1 MSFILDALKRAE
13 QKGQWRK
20 APQSSTVEPPIESP
34 GWEVKMVSP
43 ARFERV
49 RAGDAAEQKGN
60 GLSKGVGIAAA
71 ILVLLLLMEC
81 AVIYEVRGRMS
92 AIATE
97 VSKLTRQISE
107 TEARFV
113 KKEGE
118 RLSLKIEND
127 SLRQELEVAGADLA
141 RARDAVREL
150 KAKQEQ
156 VTARNRRA
164 RATDRKRS
172 VAAPLVFGP
181 PSPTTY
187 RPPRTGRPSRLDMAD
202 TSSVTTYSIR

>member
-1 MSFILDALKRAE
+1 LNAN
-13 QKGQWRK
+13 QY
-20 APQSSTVEPPIESP
+20 
-34 GWEVKMVSP
+34 
-43 ARFERV
+43 
-49 RAGDAAEQKGN
+49 N
-60 GLSKGVGIAAA
+60 GLPKGVGIAAA

-107 TEARFV
+107 TEARIV
-113 KKEGE
+113 KKEE
-118 RLSLKIEND
+118 DRFSLKIEND

-150 KAKQEQ
+150 KAKQQ
-156 VTARNRRA
+156 QLTARNRQA

-172 VAAPLVFGP
+172 VAAPLVFAP
-181 PSPTTY
+181 PPPTSY
-187 RPPRTGRPSRLDMAD
+187 RPPRTERLSRLDMAD
-202 TSSVTTYSIR
+202 TSLVTTYSIR